1 VIFICLAFFNIKL
14 KDVMHDKESLAN
26 ELSES
31 HVLIDSLKS
40 EKESLANDLSK
51 SHNLIDSLKSEIS
64 VLVEKSLSLENELNV
79 SKELSRNS
87 SSDNLKSFLCIEE
100 SVSNKLSMIVDNAG
114 ASTSHASNESLNVE
128 LANVKEAKANFSKT
142 PSVKQTQG
150 KFVPICHHCGV
161 IGHIRPNCWKFKAAP
176 KKENQA
182 ATSTL
187 QGKKGKKI
195 YIEPHASYPKPRVVH
210 PPRKLPSQRFV
221 PTCHHCGKVGHIRP
235 HCFNLKPHVQK
246 NKNSCF

>member
-1 VIFICLAFFNIKL
+1 LT
-14 KDVMHDKESLAN
+14 
-26 ELSES
+26 
-31 HVLIDSLKS
+31 
-40 EKESLANDLSK
+40 NDLSK
-51 SHNLIDSLKSEIS
+51 SHNLINSLKSEIY
-64 VLVEKSLSLENELNV
+64 VLIEKSLSLENELDV

-100 SVSNKLSMIVDNAG
+100 SVSNRLSMIVDNAG

-142 PSVKQTQG
+142 HSVKQTQG

-182 ATSTL
+182 IASTL

-195 YIEPHASYPKPRVVH
+195 YIEPHASYPKPRFVH
-210 PPRKLPSQRFV
+210 PPRKLPSQRLV
-221 PTCHHCGKVGHIRP
+221 HTCHHCGKVGHIRP
-235 HCFNLKPHVQK
+235 HCFNLKPHV
-246 NKNSCF
+246 